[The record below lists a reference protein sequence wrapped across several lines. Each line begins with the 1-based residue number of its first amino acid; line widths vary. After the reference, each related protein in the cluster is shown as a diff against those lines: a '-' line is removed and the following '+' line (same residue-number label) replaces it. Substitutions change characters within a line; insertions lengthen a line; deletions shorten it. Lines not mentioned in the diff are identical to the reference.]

1 VSATLPVTVV
11 IPAWDRARELP
22 AALASVARQSARP
35 AEVVVVDD
43 GSSDRTAE
51 VAAAHGARVI
61 RHDENRGVSA
71 ARNSGIEAAAHDWVA
86 FLDSDDEWLPR
97 HLERVW
103 AQRHGYVLVAAS
115 GLWVRRPGRDHH
127 LWGVPGRRPRVL
139 DSPAPLVHDDIIP
152 LSAVLARRDALLAAG
167 GFDTRLTHAEDLDL
181 WIRLLERGSAVVLP
195 DVGVVYR
202 LHAGQ
207 ATTDVGAAAEGH
219 RRAVLAYARRPWW
232 PRHALARWETA
243 AGWDELRRSSGGRAR
258 AAVAQS
264 LLRRPQRLPLLVALF
279 ARRLRLRRW
288 GARLDDRGRPVV
300 ALLPGAAGAPSGV
313 EALLVD
319 LRDLSAPLWL
329 LSLVRRPP
337 AAATSAGALQR
348 LVLRLLRIPEAGT
361 LVSDSGRPG
370 AREPAPDRAGV
381 AA

>member
-1 VSATLPVTVV
+1 VSATLPVSVV
-11 IPAWDRARELP
+11 IPAWERARELP

-51 VAAAHGARVI
+51 VAAAHGARVV
-61 RHDENRGVSA
+61 RHDDNRGVSA
-71 ARNSGIEAAAHDWVA
+71 ARNSGIEAATHDWVA

-103 AQRHGYVLVAAS
+103 AHRDAHVLVAAS
-115 GLWVRRPGRDHH
+115 GLWVRRRGRDHH

-152 LSAVLARRDALLAAG
+152 LSAALARRDAVLAAG
-167 GFDTRLTHAEDLDL
+167 GFDTSLTHAEDLDL

-195 DVGVVYR
+195 EVGVVYR
-202 LHAGQ
+202 LHAAQ
-207 ATTDVGAAAEGH
+207 ATSDVGAAAEGH
-219 RRAVLAYARRPWW
+219 RRAVLAYAQRPWW

-243 AGWDELRRSSGGRAR
+243 AAWDDWRRTRSGGAR
-258 AAVAQS
+258 AAAARR
-264 LLRRPQRLPLLVALF
+264 LLRRPLRLPLLAALF

-288 GARLDDRGRPVV
+288 GGRLDDRGRPVV
-300 ALLPGAAGAPSGV
+300 ALLPGAAGVPS
-313 EALLVD
+313 ALDAMAFD
-319 LRDLSAPLWL
+319 LRQESTPRWL
-329 LSLVRRPP
+329 LSLIRRPP
-337 AAATSAGALQR
+337 AAASSSGALQR
-348 LVLRLLRIPEAGT
+348 LGLRLLRIPEAAAAAPG
-361 LVSDSGRPG
+361 SGGPG